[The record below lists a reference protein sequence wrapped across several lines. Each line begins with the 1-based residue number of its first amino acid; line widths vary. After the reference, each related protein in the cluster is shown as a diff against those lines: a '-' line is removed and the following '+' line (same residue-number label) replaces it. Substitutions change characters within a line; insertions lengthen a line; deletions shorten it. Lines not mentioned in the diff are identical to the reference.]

1 MKQHGRRERVR
12 FEHHFHEKEEVLLEK
27 QGDFVV
33 YLGGKSKKTTSH
45 KRDHTQN
52 LHAHADR
59 FLVPHAGLRYGEE
72 KADSALCIHRFAVLF
87 YEEIDQS
94 EATCG
99 GEAEENAADEIGEI
113 VRASA
118 MDVHV
123 FDARQQMI
131 AEDEVDAGGYP

>member
-1 MKQHGRRERVR
+1 MRRKR
-12 FEHHFHEKEEVLLEK
+12 FCSRSREISWSIWEAN
-27 QGDFVV
+27 Q
-33 YLGGKSKKTTSH
+33 KS
-45 KRDHTQN
+45 
-52 LHAHADR
+52 
-59 FLVPHAGLRYGEE
+59 YGEE

-87 YEEIDQS
+87 YEEIDQNA
-94 EATCG
+94 ATCG

-123 FDARQQMI
+123 FDARQQVI